1 MKRSSDTE
9 GRPREA
15 GSLRPSRQVRETA
28 ARRGV
33 LGLLAVAAVVAASAA
48 SSYFPEFYH
57 SWEPKLG
64 AWSTYHLLDAR
75 GEAADLTFAVVA
87 EEAGQYWLEVRTKQ
101 EGVEGV
107 AAYLVKGDPTD
118 DANVLMV
125 RAQETGGPAMQID
138 KATLEKL
145 KTQGQAAFGSQ
156 ATPIGPTVGKLEGM
170 PDAEVKV
177 GNRTLKCR
185 HIRIVGV
192 KDQTAEVWLND
203 EALPLG
209 IVKLVS
215 GTEQVVL
222 TDFGTGAKPTLK
234 GPFTPL
240 TLP

>member
-1 MKRSSDTE
+1 MRHCSDTMGRSCGDRSRRSS
-9 GRPREA
+9 GH
-15 GSLRPSRQVRETA
+15 VRKHA
-28 ARRGV
+28 ARRWIIS
-33 LGLLAVAAVVAASAA
+33 LLALAAVVAASAA

-57 SWEPKLG
+57 VWEPKLG
-64 AWSTYHLLDAR
+64 AWSSYHILDSR
-75 GEAADLTFAVVA
+75 GESADLTFAVVA

-101 EGVEGV
+101 DGVEGV

-125 RAQETGGPAMQID
+125 RAKETGGPAMQID

-145 KTQGQAAFGSQ
+145 KTHGQAAFGSQ

-177 GNRTLKCR
+177 GARTLKCR

-222 TDFGTGAKPTLK
+222 TDYGKGAGPSLK